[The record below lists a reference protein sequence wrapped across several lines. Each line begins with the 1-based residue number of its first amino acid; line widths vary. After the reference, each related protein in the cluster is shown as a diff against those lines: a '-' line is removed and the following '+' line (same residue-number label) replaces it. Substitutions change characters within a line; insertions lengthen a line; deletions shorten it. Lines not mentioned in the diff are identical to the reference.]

1 MATWVFVFL
10 PGKLNSWGFIA
21 HLPLVERGV
30 RIARTII
37 GDHILIEFNMKTF
50 ENLMLEQ
57 MRDRIKTITDV
68 PKKRGE
74 FDGIKSKK
82 EAVQLFFRLFSGESR
97 TRSNWQMTLK
107 SLKEDDVIT
116 DRQYKMWVREY
127 NSEWV
132 SK

>member
-30 RIARTII
+30 RIARTTI

-68 PKKRGE
+68 PKNVVNLMESNLRKRLYSYS
-74 FDGIKSKK
+74 F
-82 EAVQLFFRLFSGESR
+82 AYFQV
-97 TRSNWQMTLK
+97 N
-107 SLKEDDVIT
+107 
-116 DRQYKMWVREY
+116 REHDLIG
-127 NSEWV
+127 
-132 SK
+132 K